1 MIDAHL
7 LAEHFALSLRSIHRQ
22 TEGLTHADSLL
33 QLPFRGNC
41 MNWTLGH
48 LLLCREEVLELLGAP
63 RLFSTEAFERYDEG
77 SAPILKDEPGVI
89 YMEEL
94 LEMLDEH
101 ARDFTELLVNTS
113 EDTYATEIQVGDAAR
128 TRTIAGRVLFY
139 FFHESTHVGELGI
152 LRQLAGKDDQVI

>member
-1 MIDAHL
+1 MINAQL
-7 LAEHFALSLRSIHRQ
+7 LADHFALSLRSIHRQ
-22 TEGLTHADSLL
+22 TDGLTHADSLL

-41 MNWTLGH
+41 INWTLGH

-63 RLFSTEAFERYDEG
+63 RLFSTEAFERYEEG

-113 EDTYATEIQVGDAAR
+113 EETYATEVQVGEKRR
-128 TRTIAGRVLFY
+128 TLAGRVLFY

-152 LRQLAGKDDQVI
+152 LRQLAGKDDQVV

>member
-1 MIDAHL
+1 MINAQLMAD
-7 LAEHFALSLRSIHRQ
+7 HFALSLRSIHLQ

-48 LLLCREEVLELLGAP
+48 LLLSREEILELLGAP
-63 RLFSTEAFERYDEG
+63 RLFSTEAFERYAEG

-101 ARDFTELLVNTS
+101 ARDFSEVLVNTS
-113 EDTYATEIQVGDAAR
+113 DETYATEVQVGEN
-128 TRTIAGRVLFY
+128 TRTLAGRVLFY
-139 FFHESTHVGELGI
+139 FFHESTHVGELAI

>member
-1 MIDAHL
+1 MIDAQL
-7 LAEHFALSLRSIHRQ
+7 MADHFALSLRSIHMQ
-22 TEGLTHADSLL
+22 TDGLTHADSLL

-48 LLLCREEVLELLGAP
+48 VLLCREEILDLLGVP
-63 RLFSTEAFERYDEG
+63 RLFSDEAFARYDQN
-77 SAPILKDEPGVI
+77 SAPITQDEPGII

-101 ARDFTELLVNTS
+101 SRVLTDALVSTS
-113 EDTYATEIQVGDAAR
+113 EETYASEVQVGQNK
-128 TRTIAGRVLFY
+128 RTIARRVLFY
-139 FFHESTHVGELGI
+139 FFHESQHVGELGI